1 MLRLG
6 ELQVSLHVYPP
17 IAYIGRTVFIIVTAI
32 IFIIAL
38 LAYLRLRTRKSLLL
52 TTGFGLFFAHGVLGV
67 VELFVLVFNVDF
79 TEGWHLLL
87 DAVALTFIL
96 AGTLKD

>member
-1 MLRLG
+1 
-6 ELQVSLHVYPP
+6 VSLIVYPP
-17 IAYIGRTVFIIVTAI
+17 IAYVGRTVFIIVTAI

-52 TTGFGLFFAHGVLGV
+52 TTGVGLFFVHGVLGV
-67 VELFVLVFNVDF
+67 VELFLLIFNHNF

-87 DAVALTFIL
+87 DAVALIFIL
-96 AGTLKD
+96 VGTLKD